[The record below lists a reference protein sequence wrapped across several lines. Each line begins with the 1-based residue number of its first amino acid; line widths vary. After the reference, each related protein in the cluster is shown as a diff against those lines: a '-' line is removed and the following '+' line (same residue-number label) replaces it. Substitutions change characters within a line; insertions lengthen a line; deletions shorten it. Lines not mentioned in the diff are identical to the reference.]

1 MTALTERSAGLW
13 TRHVP
18 SQLSLSNF
26 KLMAFDMDSTL
37 INIECIDEMAAMVG
51 LQKEVSAITEA
62 AMRGEI
68 SDYKESLRQ
77 RVSLLKGAPVSIM
90 QTVYDEKLQLNPGV
104 EQVVAQC
111 HRLGLHTLI
120 VSGGFD
126 YFTQR
131 LQQQLGIHETRSNQ
145 LEVKDGC
152 FTGRVSQQSWGDICD
167 GEEKKKMVLLTA
179 HRLGIQ
185 PEECIAVGD
194 GSNDLPMMSVC
205 GLSVAYHAKPK
216 VRAQANIVIDSGG
229 LDRMFEVVSL

>member
-145 LEVKDGC
+145 LEIKDGC
-152 FTGRVSQQSWGDICD
+152 FTGRVSQHSWGDICD

-179 HRLGIQ
+179 HRLGFQ
-185 PEECIAVGD
+185 PQECIAVGD

-229 LDRMFEVVSL
+229 LDRMFEVVNL

>member
-185 PEECIAVGD
+185 PQECIAVGD

>member
-90 QTVYDEKLQLNPGV
+90 QTV
-104 EQVVAQC
+104 
-111 HRLGLHTLI
+111 
-120 VSGGFD
+120 
-126 YFTQR
+126 
-131 LQQQLGIHETRSNQ
+131 
-145 LEVKDGC
+145 
-152 FTGRVSQQSWGDICD
+152 
-167 GEEKKKMVLLTA
+167 
-179 HRLGIQ
+179 
-185 PEECIAVGD
+185 
-194 GSNDLPMMSVC
+194 
-205 GLSVAYHAKPK
+205 
-216 VRAQANIVIDSGG
+216 
-229 LDRMFEVVSL
+229 

>member
-111 HRLGLHTLI
+111 HRFGLHTLI

-229 LDRMFEVVSL
+229 LDRMFEVMGL

>member
-13 TRHVP
+13 TRHVT

-77 RVSLLKGAPVSIM
+77 RVLLLKGAPVSIM

-152 FTGRVSQQSWGDICD
+152 FTGQVTQQPWGDICD
-167 GEEKKKMVLLTA
+167 GEEKKRWCCSPRIGSVFNPKSALRSATALT
-179 HRLGIQ
+179 IC
-185 PEECIAVGD
+185 P
-194 GSNDLPMMSVC
+194 
-205 GLSVAYHAKPK
+205 
-216 VRAQANIVIDSGG
+216 
-229 LDRMFEVVSL
+229 

>member
-13 TRHVP
+13 TRHVT

-68 SDYKESLRQ
+68 SNYKESLRQ
-77 RVSLLKGAPVSIM
+77 RVLLLKGAPVSIM

-126 YFTQR
+126 YFTRR

-152 FTGRVSQQSWGDICD
+152 FTGQVTQQPWGDICD

>member
-13 TRHVP
+13 TRHVT

-68 SDYKESLRQ
+68 SNYKESLRQ
-77 RVSLLKGAPVSIM
+77 RVLLLKGAPVSIM

-152 FTGRVSQQSWGDICD
+152 LTGQV
-167 GEEKKKMVLLTA
+167 TA
-179 HRLGIQ
+179 T
-185 PEECIAVGD
+185 VGRY
-194 GSNDLPMMSVC
+194 L
-205 GLSVAYHAKPK
+205 
-216 VRAQANIVIDSGG
+216 R
-229 LDRMFEVVSL
+229 R

>member
-179 HRLGIQ
+179 HRLGFQ
-185 PEECIAVGD
+185 PQECIAVGD

-229 LDRMFEVVSL
+229 LDRMFEVMGL

>member
-229 LDRMFEVVSL
+229 LDRMFEVVNL

>member
-1 MTALTERSAGLW
+1 MTTLTERSTGLW
-13 TRHVP
+13 TRHVSKP
-18 SQLSLSNF
+18 LSLANF

-68 SDYKESLRQ
+68 SDYKESLRH

-90 QTVYDEKLQLNPGV
+90 QRVFDEKLQLNPGV
-104 EQVVAQC
+104 KQVVEQC
-111 HRLGLHTLI
+111 HRFGLHTLI

-145 LEVKDGC
+145 LEEKDGY
-152 FTGRVSQQSWGDICD
+152 FTGRVTQQTWGDICD
-167 GEEKKKMVLLTA
+167 GEEKKKMVLQTA
-179 HRLGIQ
+179 ARLGIQ

-205 GLSVAYHAKPK
+205 GLSVAYHAKP
-216 VRAQANIVIDSGG
+216 RIRDQANIVIDTGG
-229 LDRMFEVVSL
+229 LDRMFDILIV

>member
-37 INIECIDEMAAMVG
+37 INIECIDEMAGMVG
-51 LQKEVSAITEA
+51 LQNEVSAITEA

-68 SDYKESLRQ
+68 TDYKESLRQ

-104 EQVVAQC
+104 EQVVEQC

-126 YFTQR
+126 YFTQQ

-145 LEVKDGC
+145 LEVKDGF

>member
-179 HRLGIQ
+179 HRLDIQ
-185 PEECIAVGD
+185 PQECIAVGD

-229 LDRMFEVVSL
+229 LDRMFEVVNL

>member
-77 RVSLLKGAPVSIM
+77 RVSLLKDAPVSIM

-104 EQVVAQC
+104 
-111 HRLGLHTLI
+111 GLHTLI

-152 FTGRVSQQSWGDICD
+152 FTGQLIHQPWGDICD

-185 PEECIAVGD
+185 PQECIAVGD

-229 LDRMFEVVSL
+229 LDRMFEVVNL

>member
-1 MTALTERSAGLW
+1 MTDLTERSAGLW
-13 TRHVP
+13 TRYVP

-77 RVSLLKGAPVSIM
+77 RVLLLKGAPVSIM

-152 FTGRVSQQSWGDICD
+152 FTGQVTQQPWGDICD